1 VHSFAVHGRGV
12 FGVALWD
19 SRIYL
24 IQCECNW
31 IKVFKA
37 SGSYDPLPDIEVPEM
52 TNPSD
57 ILVFDGHLYIPDNMS
72 PHSCHYFGIHS
83 DSDHCVWK
91 IPTSE
96 PASSAQQE
104 KMLTSLNK
112 WWPWTLS
119 RTSDGRQ
126 IIISTLTD
134 KVFFWNPEQNLHEI
148 ETVTLPHDIPTAQH
162 IIELSC
168 QSYLI
173 CTRSSQ
179 HKVRR
184 LVREGN
190 TMCVAGIPSSL
201 DVQHPRHLAKLRDG
215 KVLVTDNISN
225 NVLVLANDLSSPM
238 ALLRCGINGRKRPC
252 RVAYDSSS
260 SQLVVAFHHS
270 AGLYSLIVDHVEA
283 V

>member
-1 VHSFAVHGRGV
+1 MIF
-12 FGVALWD
+12 L
-19 SRIYL
+19 L
-24 IQCECNW
+24 LN
-31 IKVFKA
+31 
-37 SGSYDPLPDIEVPEM
+37 
-52 TNPSD
+52 
-57 ILVFDGHLYIPDNMS
+57 
-72 PHSCHYFGIHS
+72 
-83 DSDHCVWK
+83 
-91 IPTSE
+91 
-96 PASSAQQE
+96 
-104 KMLTSLNK
+104 TSL
-112 WWPWTLS
+112 
-119 RTSDGRQ
+119 
-126 IIISTLTD
+126 
-134 KVFFWNPEQNLHEI
+134 
-148 ETVTLPHDIPTAQH
+148 
-162 IIELSC
+162 SC
-168 QSYLI
+168 LVS
-173 CTRSSQ
+173 RSSQ

-201 DVQHPRHLAKLRDG
+201 DVQHPRHLARLRDG